1 MDSRKKAGRD
11 GKKITIRDGDAD
23 EALKTLK
30 SKSDFADPVDD
41 MSNAEESEAEADF
54 LDDEQELDN
63 SEDIAKFLKKS
74 KIKDSAEVPEKTDK
88 KTRKKK
94 AAKKRQAKI
103 KGGIK
108 VALVIIFLIA
118 ICGSLGFFLLRPKI
132 EQIKLAKEES
142 VPLES
147 DKIYYSPLT
156 GLEVP
161 NQEATTA
168 AATCVMIENSPDAR
182 PQSGLAEAGVVFE
195 AVAEGG
201 ITRFMA
207 IYQEAKPQ
215 LIGPVRSLRI
225 TYAEEAKP
233 YQCSLLHMG
242 GADNALSLVRNN
254 SAFRDLEG
262 MYYEGKWVW
271 RQNTAIAGKR
281 RYAPHNV
288 YTNFEKLDALNYQ
301 KGYNNSTFGGFA
313 RVNPDDPKPEVEQ
326 NATWIKIKMSSDLY
340 NPTFTYNADTN
351 TYTRSHTSGGIH
363 QSIAVDGSA
372 LNITPTVVV
381 AAKVDAVRRPGPDGY
396 TDYTT
401 IGTNDAFIFQD
412 GTVTIGKWKRDTAD
426 NEMQFIDGDGN
437 IIKLNRGQTWISL
450 YPSNSGSV
458 DWN

>member
-1 MDSRKKAGRD
+1 
-11 GKKITIRDGDAD
+11 
-23 EALKTLK
+23 
-30 SKSDFADPVDD
+30 
-41 MSNAEESEAEADF
+41 
-54 LDDEQELDN
+54 
-63 SEDIAKFLKKS
+63 
-74 KIKDSAEVPEKTDK
+74 
-88 KTRKKK
+88 
-94 AAKKRQAKI
+94 
-103 KGGIK
+103 
-108 VALVIIFLIA
+108 
-118 ICGSLGFFLLRPKI
+118 
-132 EQIKLAKEES
+132 
-142 VPLES
+142 
-147 DKIYYSPLT
+147 
-156 GLEVP
+156 
-161 NQEATTA
+161 
-168 AATCVMIENSPDAR
+168 MIENSPDAR

-288 YTNFEKLDALNYQ
+288 YTNFEKLDELNYQ

-340 NPTFTYNADTN
+340 NPIFTYNADTN

-426 NEMQFIDGDGN
+426 NEMQFIDRDGN